1 MAVLLNGNNH
11 TTRTGNDVVR
21 YISWHWK
28 QLGYPPSIRAIGKA
42 VGISST
48 STMQQVLKDLE
59 RQGKITR
66 DPYHRS
72 VKVVNGKSPEV
83 CEHDWRTQGPV
94 GEIVKVICVACFRE
108 TEFEFH
114 PDPEQPST
122 WLRFMGQGQ

>member
-1 MAVLLNGNNH
+1 VLLNGDNY

-28 QLGYPPSIRAIGKA
+28 QLGYPPSIRTIGKA

-59 RQGKITR
+59 RQGKIIR

-72 VKVVNGKSPEV
+72 VKVVNGKTPEV
-83 CEHDWRTQGPV
+83 CEHDWRTQDTSAG
-94 GEIVKVICVACFRE
+94 IIRVICVACFRE
-108 TEFEFH
+108 TEFEFQ

-122 WLRFMGQGQ
+122 WMRFVGEVQ

>member
-1 MAVLLNGNNH
+1 VLLNGNNY

-21 YISWHWK
+21 YISWHWR
-28 QLGYPPSIRAIGKA
+28 QLGYPPSIRTIAKA
-42 VGISST
+42 VGITST

-59 RQGKITR
+59 RQGKIMR

-72 VKVVNGKSPEV
+72 VKVVNGKTPEV
-83 CEHDWRTQGPV
+83 CEHDWRTKEPN
-94 GEIVKVICVACFRE
+94 GEIIKVICVACFRE

-122 WLRFMGQGQ
+122 WLRFMGEAQ

>member
-1 MAVLLNGNNH
+1 MPAYGDNY
-11 TTRTGNDVVR
+11 TTRSGSEVVR

-42 VGISST
+42 VGISSP
-48 STMQQVLKDLE
+48 STVRQVLLDLE
-59 RQGKITR
+59 YQGKITR

-114 PDPEQPST
+114 PNPEQPAT